1 MLLIVLVI
9 VLIGILVIVAR
20 SRTGTH
26 AAAGKKSGEKVGW
39 LPMIDVNSTV
49 VRSWLAISLVAG
61 LLMFCA
67 LAFAVND
74 STLRSTLLGGLIASV
89 GSAIAFYFSSKSAE
103 QAIAAATGSETV
115 PDLTGKNEQDALATL
130 GKTSLKLVVKPGS
143 LTDAA
148 ATVNWQFPD
157 AGTSTAAGSQIVVTL
172 ADPAAAPVPAPGGG
186 QQ

>member
-1 MLLIVLVI
+1 MLIIVLVI
-9 VLIGILVIVAR
+9 VLIGLLVIVAR

-26 AAAGKKSGEKVGW
+26 AAAGKQNGAKSGW
-39 LPMIDVNSTV
+39 TIDVNSTV

-74 STLRSTLLGGLIASV
+74 STLRSTLLGGLTAST

-115 PDLTGKNEQDALATL
+115 PDLHGKNEKDALAAL
-130 GKTSLKLVVKPGS
+130 GKTSLKLAVKPGGA
-143 LTDAA
+143 TDAN
-148 ATVNWQFPD
+148 ATVNWQSPD
-157 AGTSTAAGSQIVVTL
+157 AGASAPTGSQVVVTL
-172 ADPAAAPVPAPGGG
+172 ADPAPAPAPVGSGGG
-186 QQ
+186 AQI